1 VNRADFYVY
10 GRSNLAVEQISSSGT
25 VTYLHYDQQ
34 GSTRLLTGST
44 GTVTG
49 KCTYSAYGAPT
60 CEGTVTT
67 PLGYDAQYT
76 SSDAGLVYMRARVYD
91 PATAQFLSVDPLE
104 VVTGA
109 PYNYAGDNP
118 LAYSDPSGEGLVS
131 FLESAA
137 STVACGFGGPE
148 ACADEQLA
156 VTDAKVVYNDVDSIL
171 NPCRAAENREKS
183 IADVLGVS
191 ATIAGSYVLP
201 GVENTIP
208 EEGRALL
215 EKALAG
221 RNAIRLLGGLNGA
234 ASSLVGSAVTEQVT
248 PAKSSSCGCEKE

>member
-1 VNRADFYVY
+1 MTI
-10 GRSNLAVEQISSSGT
+10 EQISSGGT
-25 VTYLHYDQQ
+25 VTYLHHDQA

-49 KCTYSAYGAPT
+49 KCTYSAYGTPT
-60 CEGTVTT
+60 CEGTTTT
-67 PLGYDAQYT
+67 PLGYDGQYT
-76 SSDAGLVYMRARVYD
+76 STDTGLIYMRARTYD

-104 VVTGA
+104 VITGE
-109 PYNYAGDNP
+109 PYTYAGDNP
-118 LAYSDPSGEGLVS
+118 LAYGDPSGEGLVS

-148 ACADEQLA
+148 ACADEQLV
-156 VTDAKVVYNDVDSIL
+156 VTDAKVVYNDVDAIL
-171 NPCRAAENREKS
+171 NPCRATEDREKS
-183 IADVLGVS
+183 IADVLGAS

-208 EEGRALL
+208 EEGKALL
-215 EKALAG
+215 EKTLAG
-221 RNAIRLLGGLNGA
+221 RNAMRLLGGLNGA
-234 ASSLVGSAVTEQVT
+234 ASSLAGSAVTEQVT